1 MKTIGDIQ
9 GLEIIAE
16 TEESYK
22 IQITHTMRGKLLKT
36 PINAEMPRPLDKKE
50 QALYTWLIQALSRMN
65 TLIPFAF
72 SNQTI
77 LNMADSFFS
86 GQSPSKRTVFNYTYA
101 VSRFCRWLN
110 RTPDEWLSECWL
122 SSGTPNNQV
131 LYEHSKLL
139 NDFAV
144 ELRDA
149 RLAEGYVTSYAKAI
163 KALHERN
170 NLPFTYLR
178 HFSAKRKYRDRAPTP
193 DELTRLIDM
202 AALREKVILSWLA
215 LGGFRI
221 GTLALLTYG
230 DLKEDLEREIVPVHV
245 YVPAEKT
252 KGRYHDYD
260 TFIGK
265 EGADFLRA
273 YLDVRRRGTEDI
285 PPEEIHD
292 GSPLI
297 RNYNFAGV
305 RSVTPGAVYDIIHRL
320 YLRAGLT
327 EKVGGRMYKVRVH
340 SIRKFF
346 RTQMA
351 ALGVPADYIEYMM
364 GHSVS
369 TYHDI
374 QMKGVEFLRGIY
386 VASGLS
392 IRPKTTFRKI
402 DALKEIIRAWGMNPE
417 ELLTKKA
424 LATPH
429 RTVVSPQ
436 DTEQKQITELSE
448 ALRNIIRKELLPANN
463 GTEPQ
468 QEKF

>member
-1 MKTIGDIQ
+1 MKAISEIQ
-9 GLEIIAE
+9 GLEVISR

-22 IQITHTMRGKLLKT
+22 IQITHTLRGKLLNV
-36 PINAEMPRPLDKKE
+36 PIEAEIPCPSSNKE
-50 QALYTWLIQALSRMN
+50 QALYVWLIQALSRMN
-65 TLIPFAF
+65 KLVPFAF
-72 SNQTI
+72 ANQTI

-86 GQSPSKRTVFNYTYA
+86 SQSPSKRTAFNYIYA
-101 VSRFCRWLN
+101 TSRFCRWLN
-110 RTPDEWLSECWL
+110 KTPDEWLRGCWL
-122 SSGTPNNQV
+122 PNGTPNNQA

-149 RLAEGYVTSYAKAI
+149 KLAEGYITNYAKAI

-178 HFSAKRKYRDRAPTP
+178 RFSAKRKYRDRAPTP
-193 DELTRLIDM
+193 DELTRLLDM

-215 LGGFRI
+215 LGGFRE
-221 GTLALLTYG
+221 GTLTLLTYG
-230 DLKEDLEREIVPVHV
+230 DVKEDLERGIIPIHV

-252 KGRYHDYD
+252 KGRYHDFD
-260 TFIGK
+260 SFVGK
-265 EGADFLRA
+265 EGVDFLNA
-273 YLDVRRRGTEDI
+273 YLDARRRGTKDI
-285 PPEEIHD
+285 PPEEIND
-292 GSPLI
+292 DSPLI
-297 RNYNFAGV
+297 RNYNFADV
-305 RSVTPGAVYDIIHRL
+305 KPVTTGAIYDIIHRL

-364 GHSVS
+364 GHTVS

-374 QMKGVEFLRGIY
+374 QMKGIEFLRGIY
-386 VASGLS
+386 ISSGLS
-392 IRPKTTFRKI
+392 IRPKTKFSKI

-417 ELLTKKA
+417 ELLTKRA
-424 LATPH
+424 LVTPH

-436 DTEQKQITELSE
+436 NAEQNQIIELSE
-448 ALRNIIRKELLPANN
+448 ALRDIMRKELLPANN
-463 GTEPQ
+463 GT
-468 QEKF
+468 